1 MASGD
6 NGKALANPLEDVRWI
21 DPARLTANDWN
32 PNKVF
37 PPELALLKL
46 SLIEDGWTQP
56 IVVGPDYEIVDGFHR
71 WHLASKDAEVAA
83 LAGGK
88 VPVVITRRAGHAER
102 MASTIRHNRARG
114 KHGIK
119 PMAEIVRELVDQEG
133 VSAESVAGVLGMEM
147 EEVERLYD
155 RGGMKVR
162 GRGEGYG
169 KAWEPANREE

>member
-6 NGKALANPLEDVRWI
+6 NGTALNPISEVLWL
-21 DPARLTANDWN
+21 DPGRLTANSWN

-56 IVVGPDYEIVDGFHR
+56 IVVGPEYEIIDGFHR
-71 WHLASKDAEVAA
+71 WHLAETDADVAA
-83 LAGGK
+83 LGGGK
-88 VPVVITRRAGHAER
+88 VPVVVTRRAGHAER

-119 PMAEIVRELVDQEG
+119 PMAEIVRELVDEEG
-133 VSAESVAGVLGMEM
+133 LPAEQIATRLGMEA
-147 EEVERLYD
+147 EEVDRLYD

-169 KAWEPANREE
+169 KAWEPANVKE